1 MIGRTIS
8 HYTVLEKLGAGGM
21 GEIYKAQ
28 DTRLNRFVA
37 MKVLSTA
44 NAGDVERRR
53 RFVQEAQA
61 ASALNHPNIIT
72 IHDVVSTDGLEFM
85 VMEFVAG
92 VTLDDLVP
100 KHGLNVQKTL
110 DISVQ
115 MADAL
120 QTAHAAGI
128 VHRDLKPG
136 NVMVTGTGLVKIL
149 DFGIA
154 KLTGPTPAMK
164 ATDETLPIDS
174 PMTVEGSILGT
185 VCYMSPEQ
193 AQAKPVDPRSD
204 IFSFG
209 LVLYEML
216 TGQKAFSGDSALST
230 LSAILRDEAKPISQV
245 VEGVPPELEAIVN
258 RALRKEADQRWQS
271 MQEMRAAL
279 LLLKQK
285 ADSGVLRTQMGM
297 APPPPP
303 PPRKM
308 AGMLPILIA
317 ACAVVALA
325 GGGGGWWWMHNRKAQ
340 SPPAPVTVQAVPAP
354 VPLPPLPAADTAAQ
368 PPADQAAPA
377 DAGLTNQNILD
388 MVEAKVPT
396 NSIVS
401 HIRSSPKT
409 NFDLSTS
416 GIIQLT
422 KGGVSETV
430 IGVMRNP
437 KVDPLA
443 ALRSGQHTTPATVPP
458 GNKSTPSQP
467 APAPAEP
474 VAAQVP
480 PPVVQAPPVTQAAP
494 PAVAAAQPA
503 PTRIHTV
510 SILGGMPFSIALT
523 QDVPLKLTA
532 GEALHF
538 TVSKDVKVG
547 DVVVI
552 TKGTPVNGT
561 VMDPGDGKKLLIV
574 KNKAT
579 FRLSNVESAGG
590 TKLAIR
596 AIPAHKADD
605 KAERP
610 IEQPGSKNKDVLA
623 PAGTEYLAYMDN
635 DQTVTVKH

>member
-72 IHDVVSTDGLEFM
+72 IHDVVSSDGLEFM
-85 VMEFVAG
+85 VMEFVSG

-100 KHGLNVQKTL
+100 KHGLDAHKTI
-110 DISVQ
+110 DIAVQ

-120 QTAHAAGI
+120 QAAHAAGI

-154 KLTGPTPAMK
+154 KLTGPSPAMK
-164 ATDETLPIDS
+164 ATDETLPIDA

-230 LSAILRDEAKPISQV
+230 LSAILRDDARPISQL
-245 VEGVPPELEAIVN
+245 VEGVPPELEQIVY
-258 RALRKEADQRWQS
+258 RAMRKQPEQRWQS

-279 LLLKQK
+279 LVLKQK
-285 ADSGVLRTQMGM
+285 ADSGVFRTMMESAAAG
-297 APPPPP
+297 
-303 PPRKM
+303 PPRKR
-308 AGMLPILIA
+308 ASMLPILIA
-317 ACAVVALA
+317 AGAVVALA
-325 GGGGGWWWMHNRKAQ
+325 AASAGGWWWMKHRPAQ
-340 SPPAPVTVQAVPAP
+340 PTPPQAAVQVAPAPVAP
-354 VPLPPLPAADTAAQ
+354 PSAPSPDANTQ
-368 PPADQAAPA
+368 PPEPA
-377 DAGLTNQNILD
+377 NAGVTNQDIVD
-388 MVEAKVPT
+388 MVQAKVPA
-396 NSIVS
+396 SVIVS
-401 HIRSSPKT
+401 HIRSSTT
-409 NFDLSTS
+409 NFDLSTE

-422 KGGVSETV
+422 KGGVPGNIIE
-430 IGVMRNP
+430 VMRNP
-437 KVDPLA
+437 KAEA
-443 ALRSGQHTTPATVPP
+443 AAARPAQPVT
-458 GNKSTPSQP
+458 KSTPVAPASIP
-467 APAPAEP
+467 AAPAPA
-474 VAAQVP
+474 
-480 PPVVQAPPVTQAAP
+480 QAAP
-494 PAVAAAQPA
+494 AVGPPPAAPGQPA

-510 SILGGMPFSIALT
+510 SISGGMPFSITLT
-523 QDVPLKLTA
+523 QDVPAKLA
-532 GEALHF
+532 PSQLLRF
-538 TVSKDVKVG
+538 TVTKDVKVG

-552 TKGTPVNGT
+552 AKGTPVNGT
-561 VMDPGDGKKLLIV
+561 VVDAGEGKKLLVV

-579 FRLSNVESAGG
+579 FRLTSVESTGG

-596 AIPAHKADD
+596 AIPGRKADG

-610 IEQPGSKNKDVLA
+610 IEQSGTKTKEVLA
-623 PAGTEYLAYMDN
+623 PAGTEYLGYIDD
-635 DQTVTVKH
+635 DQVVTVKH